1 VEGVPWRKGISGI
14 ELPRRVG
21 GGCGAAGGN
30 RVGECG
36 GRASGKGAAEESG
49 GEAGVTARGAVLGI
63 LVGFVLYLSAIQQCF
78 SFRINQP
85 AVLSTLAY

>member
-1 VEGVPWRKGISGI
+1 MEGVPWRKGISGI

-63 LVGFVLYLSAIQQCF
+63 LVGFVLISCICQLFNSVFLSE
-78 SFRINQP
+78 
-85 AVLSTLAY
+85 